1 MNPLKQLQQH
11 GQSPWLDDL
20 QRSLVAGGGL
30 RRLIED
36 DGIAGVTS
44 NPSILEKAIA
54 RGAEYQADMRALRR
68 ERLAA
73 QDVYERIVIDDVRGA
88 ADALADVYQG
98 SGRRDGYVSLE
109 VSPHLAHDTVG
120 TVTEAR
126 RLYQAVGRPNLMI
139 KVPATAAGI
148 PAVRALLGE
157 GINVNVTLLFSLEAY
172 LAAAA
177 AHRAALTDRLD
188 AGMDVDAIA
197 SVASFFV
204 SRVDTTV
211 DAQLEQLAKKEPV
224 LSEHLLSLRGKA
236 AVANAQLA
244 YRLYRG
250 FVASQPWQRLA
261 RAGAMPQ
268 RLLWASTST
277 KNPAYR
283 DVLYVESLVG
293 ANTITT
299 LPMATIEAFREH
311 GIARATLGQD
321 DGSAQALMRDL
332 AAAGVDY
339 AAVTAGLL
347 DEGLRLFARA
357 YDALLAA
364 VSQARAA

>member
-1 MNPLKQLQQH
+1 M
-11 GQSPWLDDL
+11 
-20 QRSLVAGGGL
+20 
-30 RRLIED
+30 
-36 DGIAGVTS
+36 
-44 NPSILEKAIA
+44 
-54 RGAEYQADMRALRR
+54 
-68 ERLAA
+68 
-73 QDVYERIVIDDVRGA
+73 
-88 ADALADVYQG
+88 
-98 SGRRDGYVSLE
+98 
-109 VSPHLAHDTVG
+109 
-120 TVTEAR
+120 
-126 RLYQAVGRPNLMI
+126 
-139 KVPATAAGI
+139 
-148 PAVRALLGE
+148 LG
-157 GINVNVTLLFSLEAY
+157 
-172 LAAAA
+172 
-177 AHRAALTDRLD
+177 
-188 AGMDVDAIA
+188 
-197 SVASFFV
+197 
-204 SRVDTTV
+204 
-211 DAQLEQLAKKEPV
+211 
-224 LSEHLLSLRGKA
+224 EHLLSLRGKA
-236 AVANAQLA
+236 AIANAQLA

-299 LPMATIEAFREH
+299 LPLATIDAFRDH
-311 GIARATLGQD
+311 GVARATLGQD

>member
-1 MNPLKQLQQH
+1 MNPLKQLHPH

-20 QRSLVAGGGL
+20 QRRLVAGGGL
-30 RRLIED
+30 RRLVED

-54 RGAEYQADMRALRR
+54 GSEDYRADIDRLRR
-68 ERLAA
+68 RGLAA
-73 QDVYERIVIDDVRGA
+73 QAVYEQLAIEDVRAA
-88 ADALADVYQG
+88 ADVLRGVYDA

-109 VSPHLAHDTVG
+109 VSPHLARDAARTV
-120 TVTEAR
+120 EDAR
-126 RLYQAVGRPNLMI
+126 RLWRAVDRPNLMI
-139 KVPATAAGI
+139 KVPATPEGI
-148 PAVRALLGE
+148 PAVEALLAE
-157 GINVNVTLLFSLEAY
+157 GINVNVTLLFSLQAY

-177 AHRAALTDRLD
+177 AHRAALARRLA
-188 AGMDVDAIA
+188 AGADLGHVA

-204 SRVDTTV
+204 SRVDTHV
-211 DAQLEQLAKKEPV
+211 DSALEQRAAREPA
-224 LSEHLLSLRGKA
+224 LREHLLSLRGKA
-236 AVANAQLA
+236 AVANARLA

-250 FVASQPWQRLA
+250 FTGSRDWQRLA
-261 RAGAMPQ
+261 RAGAQPQ

-277 KNPAYR
+277 KNPEYR
-283 DVLYVESLVG
+283 DVLYVESLIG

-299 LPMATIEAFREH
+299 LPMATIDAFRDH
-311 GIARATLGQD
+311 GSAHATLAGND
-321 DGSAQALMRDL
+321 AGAHAHMLEL

-339 AAVTAGLL
+339 AATTAALL
-347 DEGLRLFARA
+347 DEGLRLFTCA

>member
-1 MNPLKQLQQH
+1 VNALQQLHRH
-11 GQSPWLDDL
+11 GQSAWLDDL
-20 QRSLVAGGGL
+20 QRRLLTDGTL
-30 RRLIED
+30 QRLIEA
-36 DGIAGVTS
+36 DGITGVTS
-44 NPSILEKAIA
+44 NPSILEKAMA
-54 RGAEYQADMRALRR
+54 RGAEYQADMLALRR

-73 QDVYERIVIDDVRGA
+73 QDVYERIAIDDVRGA
-88 ADALADVYQG
+88 ADALIGAYHA

-120 TVTEAR
+120 TITEAR

-188 AGMDVDAIA
+188 AGMDVNAIA

-204 SRVDTTV
+204 SRVDTRV
-211 DAQLEQLAKKEPV
+211 DAELEQLAGKEPV
-224 LSEHLLSLRGKA
+224 LREHLLSLRGKA
-236 AVANAQLA
+236 AVANARLA

-277 KNPAYR
+277 KNPEYR
-283 DVLYVESLVG
+283 DVLYVESLIG

-299 LPMATIEAFREH
+299 LPMATIDAFRDH
-311 GIARATLGQD
+311 GSAHATLAGND
-321 DGSAQALMRDL
+321 AGAHAHMLEL

-339 AAVTAGLL
+339 AATTAALL
-347 DEGLRLFARA
+347 DEGLRLFTCA